1 VNFLIQFCGVDHPFQ
16 NSPFLLGVYI
26 LQRKAG
32 MIQTDNFQKVEVS
45 SSQELRSWLEK
56 HHQQQ
61 ESVWLVTFKKS
72 VPEKYLSTSAILD
85 ELLCFGWIDGIRRK
99 LDEHRTMQLIS
110 PRKVEHWAK
119 TYKDRAAKLIE
130 EGKMQE
136 AGFRSIELSKQAGLW
151 DFMDD
156 VDKLIVPQDLLD
168 ALRKKYGAEDF
179 FYGIN
184 DSSKRFVL
192 RWIKLA
198 KTERTRASRVE
209 KIAQLSA
216 KGEKLRGS

>member
-1 VNFLIQFCGVDHPFQ
+1 
-16 NSPFLLGVYI
+16 
-26 LQRKAG
+26 
-32 MIQTDNFQKVEVS
+32 MIQTDNFQKVEVAS
-45 SSQELRSWLEK
+45 RKELRSWLEK
-56 HHQQQ
+56 KHQQQ

-72 VPEKYLSTSAILD
+72 VPDKYLSTSEVLD

-99 LDEHRTMQLIS
+99 LDENRTMQLIS

-119 TYKDRAAKLIE
+119 SYKERAAKLIE

-136 AGFRSIELSKQAGLW
+136 AGFRSIEISKQAGLW

-156 VDKLIVPQDLLD
+156 VDKLIVPQDLMN
-168 ALRKKYGAEDF
+168 ALKKKDGAEDF
-179 FYGIN
+179 FHAIN

-198 KTERTRASRVE
+198 KTEKTRASRVE

-216 KGEKLRGS
+216 KGEKLKGS